1 MVSTEGSVMMIK
13 IRWARRASL
22 PFWGSLPVL
31 VWTSLLLAGATSVSL
46 LVAVISGVT
55 LLAL

>member
-1 MVSTEGSVMMIK
+1 MMIK
-13 IRWARRASL
+13 IRWARRANL